1 MGVLKQNQDFI
12 FKQVKGESVLLNAKT
27 GDYFGLNEVGTDFF
41 KLVDGEKN
49 MDEIT
54 EELLNLYE
62 VEKDTLQ
69 RDLEELT
76 GKMLEKGI
84 LVKV

>member
-41 KLVDGEKN
+41 KLVDGVKN
-49 MDEIT
+49 IDEIT